1 MPKVSVIIPNY
12 NHARFLEQR
21 IRSVLDQT
29 YQDFEIIYLDDAS
42 TDDSNQVASKFVPS
56 QRIQTVYNKMNS
68 GTPFK
73 QWDRGLNLAQGEYI
87 WIAESDDYASQ
98 YFLEKLVDIL
108 DQHQNVGFVYA
119 QSLGV
124 DENDQVIKDWNEWTD
139 DLDCDRWSRNFI
151 NAGRDECQ
159 RYLIFKNTIPNASA
173 VLMRRSVLLD
183 TGKLNME
190 MRLAGDWMLWAKML
204 MISDIAFV
212 AEPLNRFRT
221 HTNVVRN
228 TTKPWLQLEERLQ
241 VVHYISQNVE
251 IPDHFWE
258 IVFDP
263 SVGWW
268 IRMMLRGEVPLS
280 RSQKIYRSLK
290 GIDPNINYRLLKIF
304 MNAMKRRFS

>member
-87 WIAESDDYASQ
+87 WIAESDGYASQ

-212 AEPLNRFRT
+212 HVDSLVAMT
-221 HTNVVRN
+221 
-228 TTKPWLQLEERLQ
+228 
-241 VVHYISQNVE
+241 
-251 IPDHFWE
+251 IPF
-258 IVFDP
+258 
-263 SVGWW
+263 
-268 IRMMLRGEVPLS
+268 
-280 RSQKIYRSLK
+280 
-290 GIDPNINYRLLKIF
+290 
-304 MNAMKRRFS
+304 AT